1 MTDDPQVLEPGEDEV
16 IVIDTGIAGDM
27 ELADYNADW
36 ILTPEQRRIE
46 MQIIED
52 SKKLNEDEPDADR
65 S

>member
-16 IVIDTGIAGDM
+16 IVIDTGSAGDM
-27 ELADYNADW
+27 LLADINADW

-52 SKKLNEDEPDADR
+52 SKKLNEGEPDADR

>member
-16 IVIDTGIAGDM
+16 IIIDTGSAGDM
-27 ELADYNADW
+27 LLADINADW

-52 SKKLNEDEPDADR
+52 SKKLNEGEPDADR